1 MKWVDEFFEEE
12 ECSLRQM
19 ADIENLLRTSSAA
32 YMYDKLVIENLTH
45 QEATEIIKDLK
56 ENDNPIDPRE
66 QFKRMFK

>member
-19 ADIENLLRTSSAA
+19 ADIENLLRTSSTA
-32 YMYDKLVIENLTH
+32 YMYDKLVIEDLTYK
-45 QEATEIIKDLK
+45 EALEVIKDLK

-66 QFKRMFK
+66 QFKRMFN